1 MASKSAVPL
10 DEVIIEIKSK
20 ADGSTK
26 SIDELAASLNNLK
39 QSISGGFNNLNK
51 LSKTLGELP
60 TLMNKFDTTTFEN
73 LKRVSN
79 ELAQS
84 LEPLANKMNQ
94 IAQGYSAFSKI
105 QNTFGKS
112 ASTSTRYMKQ
122 QKSMLVALSNVARR
136 SVSSFVKLGSSIST
150 GFGKK
155 AVSDIKKFNSQFKQ
169 IFLSLLGTRTL
180 FTMIRKAAAEYE
192 AFDETLQKFSTNVW
206 RAFGAQLAPIIEY
219 TMELFKQFVRVIYSI
234 VYALTGI
241 DLIAKANAK
250 AMAAW
255 GKSSKDTLG
264 NLQKFDDLNV
274 VEFDKNKSGDDKSL
288 IELDK
293 IDLSPIQ
300 KVIDWVRK
308 LKKEIQEAW
317 NSGEWYGVGEVFA
330 EGISMGINYVVN
342 NMDKIRNKLFDIVG
356 NFTEFLNGAIE
367 GTNWGL
373 VGTFITETF
382 KLIPDT
388 INKFLLQIKWS
399 NLGEGINDTLKN
411 INFKQMV
418 HSFMEMIGSLASGL
432 VTLFLEIEWDQVAAN
447 LGEAIATF
455 FSDLSSI
462 INSIPWKTIGQKVR
476 EAIENVPWADVWKS
490 IISTAS
496 SFVSGANDFISGLTG
511 IDVSSLQAIEKSLV
525 GIGIA
530 LTTYKIVKNLSSMFT
545 ILSNGINTISKVG
558 GYVDK
563 FKVALFGLSENPLL
577 TGKISSMTSLKGVS
591 GIFGQISASLGGA
604 SFGTVAAVIA
614 AVVVAV
620 MALVTAFKELYTESE
635 PFRNTVNELITSIK
649 DTLLGILETLIGA
662 VIRIKDSLV
671 NAYNEILKPLWDI
684 LVDVAKVVLEP
695 LMEILNILW
704 KTIIEPIANFL
715 QTVFTIA
722 IEYVCEAFD
731 FLVDVLAPVIDVLSW
746 LWKHILKPIVDFLLD
761 IVVGAVQFVGDII
774 GGVINTVTVLIES
787 IWTVL
792 KKTWDTIWGTIK
804 KVGTL
809 IYGVVIKPIADNFV
823 KLKNDIVKAW
833 EDVKKGISNV
843 WKGIKSVMKTTLNWL
858 ISKFENFL
866 NNMISGINGL
876 SSGLRKIGNK
886 VFDIIGVDI
895 KFNPISTVSLPR
907 LETGTNEIPYEG
919 VYHLHPGEAVVPKKY
934 NPALGGGTNA
944 ETNEKLDRL
953 IFIMENMD
961 FTNVVNIGN
970 ERVYAGQQK
979 FNKYQQNKYGTINI
993 Y

>member
-1 MASKSAVPL
+1 MAGKSAVPL

-136 SVSSFVKLGSSIST
+136 SVSSFVKLASSIST

-206 RAFGAQLAPIIEY
+206 RAFGAQLAPVIEY

-274 VEFDKNKSGDDKSL
+274 VEFDKDKSGDDKSL
-288 IELDK
+288 IKLDK

-330 EGISMGINYVVN
+330 EGVNQGITFVLK
-342 NMDKIRNKLFDIVG
+342 NMESIRDKLFSIANDFG
-356 NFTEFLNGAIE
+356 QLLNGVI
-367 GTNWGL
+367 TTLDWGGL
-373 VGTFITETF
+373 A
-382 KLIPDT
+382 KLISNSLKT
-388 INKFLLQIKWS
+388 I
-399 NLGEGINDTLKN
+399 GDTLTVFLIN
-411 INFKQMV
+411 IDWSELGKGLNDFLRDFDAAGV
-418 HSFMEMIGSLASGL
+418 IHSFMMAFRQIVIGFGDLLAELDYSMIGEKIGDMLIRFFTDISFILD
-432 VTLFLEIEWDQVAAN
+432 EINWR
-447 LGEAIATF
+447 LIGE
-455 FSDLSSI
+455 
-462 INSIPWKTIGQKVR
+462 KVR
-476 EAIENVPWADVWKS
+476 EAIDNVDWEKVWDS
-490 IISTAS
+490 IATAA
-496 SFVSGANDFISGLTG
+496 GEALNGTNDLLSGLTG
-511 IDVSSLQAIEKSLV
+511 LDVKVFQDLEKSIV

-530 LTTYKIVKNLSSMFT
+530 IGTYKIIVFFEKLSVILSSASFLT
-545 ILSNGINTISKVG
+545 AAT
-558 GYVDK
+558 
-563 FKVALFGLSENPLL
+563 LFG
-577 TGKISSMTSLKGVS
+577 SMLGVLVGIDLVIKGIKEMLES
-591 GIFGQISASLGGA
+591 PSWKAFWDILAGIALVVAGVAIALGGWVVA
-604 SFGTVAAVIA
+604 IVAAVVALVGMIASYLAEHWEEFTKWLSGIGDTIANWFSNIA
-614 AVVVAV
+614 ASVSNWWSGVKEWW
-620 MALVTAFKELYTESE
+620 LQKFKEFGDYIDKK
-635 PFRNTVNELITSIK
+635 LIQ
-649 DTLLGILETLIGA
+649 
-662 VIRIKDSLV
+662 
-671 NAYNEILKPLWDI
+671 P
-684 LVDVAKVVLEP
+684 VLQF
-695 LMEILNILW
+695 
-704 KTIIEPIANFL
+704 IE
-715 QTVFTIA
+715 
-722 IEYVCEAFD
+722 
-731 FLVDVLAPVIDVLSW
+731 
-746 LWKHILKPIVDFLLD
+746 
-761 IVVGAVQFVGDII
+761 
-774 GGVINTVTVLIES
+774 
-787 IWTVL
+787 
-792 KKTWDTIWGTIK
+792 
-804 KVGTL
+804 
-809 IYGVVIKPIADNFV
+809 
-823 KLKNDIVKAW
+823 KLKNGIKEKINIIKDVFTNVKNWIKEKIADIKSVLSSVPNWIYNKMIKPVQ
-833 EDVKKGISNV
+833 DNFNKMKNKISEI
-843 WKGIKSVMKTTLNWL
+843 WDSIKSVMKTTLNWL

>member
-1 MASKSAVPL
+1 MAGKSAVPL

-39 QSISGGFNNLNK
+39 QSISGGFNNLDK

-169 IFLSLLGTRTL
+169 ILLSLLGTRTL

-330 EGISMGINYVVN
+330 EGVNQGIAFILK
-342 NMDKIRNKLFDIVG
+342 NMESIRDKLFSIANDFG
-356 NFTEFLNGAIE
+356 QLLNGYIE
-367 GTNWGL
+367 KTNWREIG
-373 VGTFITETF
+373 
-382 KLIPDT
+382 KLISESVKTVFET
-388 INKFLLQIKWS
+388 IEVFLQ
-399 NLGEGINDTLKN
+399 NLN
-411 INFKQMV
+411 
-418 HSFMEMIGSLASGL
+418 
-432 VTLFLEIEWDQVAAN
+432 
-447 LGEAIATF
+447 GEAIGKAFDSFIKGFDGAGIVSRIMWAIKTGILKIQEALFQLDYTKLGEDIGKIFITF
-455 FSDLSSI
+455 FYNFNDI
-462 INSIPWKTIGQKVR
+462 IDKVDWKQLGKNLRTTLENIPWKTIWDNAVKLF
-476 EAIENVPWADVWKS
+476 K
-490 IISTAS
+490 TA
-496 SFVSGANDFISGLTG
+496 LTG
-511 IDVSSLQAIEKSLV
+511 LGEFFQGLLNIEIDAES
-525 GIGIA
+525 IGKGA
-530 LTTYKIVKNLSSMFT
+530 LTIGTIV
-545 ILSNGINTISKVG
+545 
-558 GYVDK
+558 
-563 FKVALFGLSENPLL
+563 VALIGLK
-577 TGKISSMTSLKGVS
+577 KIMDNFTSTKK
-591 GIFGQISASLGGA
+591 
-604 SFGTVAAVIA
+604 
-614 AVVVAV
+614 
-620 MALVTAFKELYTESE
+620 TAE
-635 PFRNTVNELITSIK
+635 
-649 DTLLGILETLIGA
+649 
-662 VIRIKDSLV
+662 
-671 NAYNEILKPLWDI
+671 
-684 LVDVAKVVLEP
+684 DVAKNFSGMFESLGKAAGTIALLGGLALVIKEITGLIESFAQTGLSAKEGLLLIGGALAAIALGFTLMAGATNAMDWTGIAGAVVLLGGLALVINQLTGLFEVFSKSGLSLGESLGFMAGVLAIALAGLGGLALIGKALASDP
-695 LMEILNILW
+695 LLLLGVAAALLAIGAFLEIIKSTLPTILDACGKFIDTVAPHIIKLIDTIGGIINNIIHSLG
-704 KTIIEPIANFL
+704 
-715 QTVFTIA
+715 
-722 IEYVCEAFD
+722 
-731 FLVDVLAPVIDVLSW
+731 DVLP
-746 LWKHILKPIVDFLLD
+746 PI
-761 IVVGAVQFVGDII
+761 INSI
-774 GGVINTVTVLIES
+774 GGLFTRVFNGIAQIINTVGNVIIKIMNTSGNVIDRVLRS
-787 IWTVL
+787 ILTFINELGPAINRFVDNAIIAIT
-792 KKTWDTIWGTIK
+792 K
-804 KVGTL
+804 L
-809 IYGVVIKPIADNFV
+809 INFVVSAVEFLINTAIIKPINKLINKINNNAIAD
-823 KLKNDIVKAW
+823 KLGW
-833 EDVKKGISNV
+833 Q
-843 WKGIKSVMKTTLNWL
+843 
-858 ISKFENFL
+858 
-866 NNMISGINGL
+866 
-876 SSGLRKIGNK
+876 
-886 VFDIIGVDI
+886 
-895 KFNPISTVSLPR
+895 ISTFGIVSIDRFVPKLA
-907 LETGTNEIPYEG
+907 TGTNEIPYEG
-919 VYHLHPGEAVVPKKY
+919 IYHLHPGEAVVPKKY